1 MKPGI
6 GNRRGNRSK
15 TPCTGHAPTASLSR
29 LFCAPF
35 FFAHSPFQPA
45 LLMPL
50 YRYKALNT
58 RGETLDGQME
68 AASDGEVVL
77 RLQEQGHLPIEARLA
92 SEGGGEGAWKA
103 LFKPKPFAGQRLV
116 QFTQQLATLLGA
128 GQPLDRALTI
138 LLELPEDE
146 AAKRTINDIRDA
158 VRGGTALSTA
168 LERQHGTFSRLY
180 VNMVRAGEAGGSLH
194 DTLQRLADYL
204 ERSRALRGRVV
215 NALIYPA
222 ILLVMVGLSLLF
234 LLGYVVP
241 QFATMYESLDATL
254 PFFTRIVLG
263 IGLFVRDFWIV
274 LLAIPAFALW
284 WFDRK
289 LREPAFRARFDV
301 WLLRQKIA
309 GPLVAKLETARLMR
323 TLGTLLKN
331 GVPLLVALGIGRNV
345 LGNRALSADV
355 EAAADDVKNGVGLST
370 ALAKG
375 KRFPRLALQM
385 VQVGEESGALDTM
398 LLKTADTFEQETG
411 QALDRMLAALVPVI
425 TMLLAGVVM
434 VVILAVLIPIYDL
447 TNVIG

>member
-1 MKPGI
+1 
-6 GNRRGNRSK
+6 
-15 TPCTGHAPTASLSR
+15 
-29 LFCAPF
+29 
-35 FFAHSPFQPA
+35 
-45 LLMPL
+45 MPL

-204 ERSRALRGRVV
+204 ERSRALRGRVI

-254 PFFTRIVLG
+254 PLFTRIVLG

-274 LLAIPAFALW
+274 LVAIPALALW

-289 LREPAFRARFDV
+289 LREPAFRARFDE

-345 LGNRALSADV
+345 LGNRALSTDV

-370 ALAKG
+370 ALARG

-447 TNVIG
+447 TNVIA

>member
-1 MKPGI
+1 
-6 GNRRGNRSK
+6 
-15 TPCTGHAPTASLSR
+15 
-29 LFCAPF
+29 
-35 FFAHSPFQPA
+35 
-45 LLMPL
+45 MPL

-77 RLQEQGHLPIEARLA
+77 RLQEQGHLPIEAALA
-92 SEGGGEGAWKA
+92 SDGGGESAWRA
-103 LFKPKPFAGQRLV
+103 LLTPKPFAGARLV

-146 AAKRTINDIRDA
+146 AARRTINDVRDA

-168 LERQHGTFSRLY
+168 LERQHGTFGKLY

-194 DTLQRLADYL
+194 ETLQRLADYL
-204 ERSRALRGRVV
+204 ERSRALRGRVI

-241 QFATMYESLDATL
+241 QFAAMYDSLDAEL
-254 PFFTRIVLG
+254 PLFSRLVLG
-263 IGLFVRDFWIV
+263 LGLFVRDWWIV
-274 LLAIPAFALW
+274 LVALPALGVW

-289 LREPAFRARFDV
+289 RRDPAFRDRFDE
-301 WLLRQKIA
+301 WLLRQKFA
-309 GPLVAKLETARLMR
+309 GTLVAKLETARLAR

-331 GVPLLVALGIGRNV
+331 GVPLLTALGIGKNV
-345 LGNRALSADV
+345 LGNRMLAADV
-355 EAAADDVKNGVGLST
+355 EAAGDDVKNGVGLST

-385 VQVGEESGALDTM
+385 IQVGEESGALDTM
-398 LLKTADTFEQETG
+398 LLKTADTFEHETG
-411 QALDRMLAALVPVI
+411 MALDRMLAALVPAV
-425 TMLLAGVVM
+425 TLVLAGVVM
-434 VVILAVLIPIYDL
+434 LVILAVLTPIYDL